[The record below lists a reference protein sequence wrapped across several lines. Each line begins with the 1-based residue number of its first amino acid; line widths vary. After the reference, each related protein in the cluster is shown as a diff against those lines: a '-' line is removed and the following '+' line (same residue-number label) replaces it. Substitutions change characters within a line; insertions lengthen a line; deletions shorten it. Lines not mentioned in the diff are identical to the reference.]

1 MRTVAT
7 GLVMAGALA
16 LAFAPGASAQEATDA
31 PPPVNVIEVSGLVD
45 EIIVDFVSGA
55 IAEAET
61 DGAQAL
67 VIQMNTKDAIVD
79 EDQMTELARQIAE
92 SPVPVG
98 IWVGPSGARA
108 YGTPGQ
114 LLAAA
119 AATGVAKGARIGNL
133 GAAIDDSIPGL
144 AELVSEIG
152 YSTVG
157 YEEALE
163 RGLLKLGPEGRPAPT
178 LGEFIAGL
186 DGLAYG
192 DAVLDTVEVRQTED
206 GPRLSPIAVPRFF
219 KLPLTD
225 QLMHTV
231 ASPPVAYLLLV
242 AGLLLLV
249 FEFYTAGVGL
259 AGVIGAICLA
269 LAGYGVGALPQ
280 RNWAVALLI
289 LSTVAFAVDV
299 QTGVPRF
306 WTGVGLL
313 SFVAGSVWLWDG
325 VSTSWVSLAAGIIG
339 MLLVVFTG
347 MPSMVRTRFATPTI
361 GRDWLI
367 GETGEAVTS
376 VSPDGTVRVRGAL
389 WRAHTN
395 RATPVDQGGE
405 VRVVAI
411 DGTILEIEPAAG
423 GARDYRERRAKT

>member
-1 MRTVAT
+1 MRTVAI
-7 GLVMAGALA
+7 GLVAAGAL
-16 LAFAPGASAQEATDA
+16 LWAPDAMAQESADT

-45 EIIVDFVSGA
+45 EIVVDFVSGA
-55 IAEAET
+55 IIGAER

-67 VIQMNTKDAIVD
+67 VIQMNTKDAVVD
-79 EDQMTELARQIAE
+79 DHVMADLVRAIAD

-108 YGTPGQ
+108 YGAPGQ
-114 LLAAA
+114 LLAGA
-119 AATGVAKGARIGNL
+119 AATGLAKGARIGNL
-133 GAAIDDSIPGL
+133 GEPVADDIDGL
-144 AELVSEIG
+144 DTFTLALG
-152 YSTVG
+152 YETVG

-163 RGLLKLGPEGRPAPT
+163 QDLLKLGPEGRPAPT

-186 DGLAYG
+186 DGLEYRGTTLETAQVVTG
-192 DAVLDTVEVRQTED
+192 ED
-206 GPRLSPIAVPRFF
+206 GPQLQPSAVPRFF

-231 ASPPVAYLLLV
+231 ASPPVAYLLFV

-249 FEFYTAGVGL
+249 FEFYTAGIGL
-259 AGVIGAICLA
+259 AGVIGAICLV
-269 LAGYGVGALPQ
+269 LACYGIDVLPQ

-313 SFVAGSVWLWDG
+313 SYVVGSVWLWDG

-361 GRDWLI
+361 GRDWLV
-367 GETGEAVTS
+367 GEMGEAVTA

-395 RATPVDQGGE
+395 RATPVDAGGE

-423 GARDYRERRAKT
+423 GARDYRERRAKH